1 MPTGGQQ
8 RCESEATHSWSVT
21 RKFACMVW
29 VVVVAGA
36 CDGSD
41 PPPDVDPNDL
51 DGDGIPNAEDLCPQR
66 FDQMPAHDE
75 DGDLVGDP
83 CDNCPT
89 VANADQ
95 TDLAE
100 GELQF
105 PDGVGDACD
114 PRPTRAGDKEN
125 QLFTFATD
133 PASAFTGSGWSVA
146 NDRAIA
152 DGDARWTGVKNA
164 QGDGVAALAIVPVL
178 TWLGPASTPG
188 AVRLVV
194 DGDGVITG
202 LVCSV
207 ERDTDGDTF
216 DEVVATVIRGAQMRQ
231 SLNMPVLGE
240 VTIRATRLV
249 SLSRTAALFC
259 HFENQGQKL
268 DIQLPTEDAGTGIFT
283 FAATGAHAEVSSL
296 VVYTAPFNHGGP

>member
-21 RKFACMVW
+21 RKFACMVA
-29 VVVVAGA
+29 VAGLAGA
-36 CDGSD
+36 CGSD

-66 FDQMPAHDE
+66 FDAAPEHDE
-75 DGDLVGDP
+75 DGDRVGDA

-89 VANADQ
+89 VDNAEQ
-95 TDLAE
+95 IDLGE
-100 GELQF
+100 GGLQF

-114 PRPTRAGDKEN
+114 PRPTRAGDEEN
-125 QLFTFATD
+125 QLFTFAID
-133 PASAFTGSGWSVA
+133 PAGQMAGSGWSVA

-152 DGDARWTGVKNA
+152 DGDARWTGVNNA
-164 QGDGVAALAIVPVL
+164 QGDGVAAIARVPLL
-178 TWLGPASTPG
+178 TWLGPPNTPG
-188 AVRLVV
+188 AVSVVV
-194 DGDGVITG
+194 DGDGLITG
-202 LVCSV
+202 LACSI

-216 DEVVATVIRGAQMRQ
+216 DEVVATELRGDQMRR
-231 SLNMPVLGE
+231 SLGTPILGE
-240 VTIRATRLV
+240 ITIRAIRLV

-259 HFENQGQKL
+259 QFTHQGQTIDL
-268 DIQLPTEDAGTGIFT
+268 QVPTEDAGTGIFT
-283 FAATGAHAEVSSL
+283 VAATGAHAEMSSL